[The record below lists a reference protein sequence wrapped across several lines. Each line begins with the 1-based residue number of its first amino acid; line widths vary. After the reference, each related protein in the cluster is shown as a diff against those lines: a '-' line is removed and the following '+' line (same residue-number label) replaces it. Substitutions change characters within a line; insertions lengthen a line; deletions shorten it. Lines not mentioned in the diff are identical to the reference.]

1 MIVLPDALLYE
12 LIDRFAFLSARY
24 TFTGAWQLD
33 PLAYVAAPI
42 TYMFLH
48 GGLTH
53 LLVNMAMLLAF
64 GTAIARRMSMAS
76 FLLLYTICGI
86 AGAAFWLFMHPYSAD
101 PLLGASGAISGMVG
115 AVGRIS
121 ISRAET
127 PDLPFR
133 NRGTAL
139 TFVLVWLVLNFV
151 FGIIGGA
158 IFGIDAEIAWEAH
171 LGGFVAGFALVTL
184 FARPP
189 RVDWRV

>member
-24 TFTGAWQLD
+24 TFTSAWGLD
-33 PLAYVAAPI
+33 PLAYFGAPI

-64 GTAIARRMSMAS
+64 GTAIARRMGMPS
-76 FLLLYTICGI
+76 FLLLYTISGI
-86 AGAAFWLFMHPYSAD
+86 AGAVFWLFMHPYSTD

-121 ISRAET
+121 LSRSGAQ
-127 PDLPFR
+127 DMPFR

-139 TFVLVWLVLNFV
+139 SFVVLWLALNFV

-171 LGGFVAGFALVTL
+171 LGGFIAGFALITL

-189 RVDWRV
+189 PTDWRA